1 MLERLTRARPARP
14 GVSYGAPGDGNS
26 AVISLVTAIA
36 LIGLWFLVTG
46 MGWVKPLF
54 LPSPAAV
61 WGKFVLAVTEGV
73 SNSTLLQHTLAS
85 LGRVLG
91 AFFLALVVAVP
102 LGILMGVNRWVRGIL
117 DPIIEFYRPLPPLAY
132 LPLIIIWLGIGE
144 FPKVFLIFLAI
155 FAPMAIAARAGVRS
169 VSTEQIHAAYAMGAS
184 KLQVI
189 FHVILKA
196 ALPEIFT
203 GMRIGIGVGWTTLVA
218 AEMVA
223 ASRGLGFMVLNS
235 AEYLA
240 SDTVIMGIIVIGIL
254 AFAFDM
260 LIRRIEKALIPW
272 KARSD
277 PAPLTRPR
285 FPKQD
290 SPGGAIPRHRP
301 GKEHPNHD
309 PQADRRRPESDLRRL
324 QPP

>member
-1 MLERLTRARPARP
+1 MFDRLIRARPARP
-14 GVSYGAPGDGNS
+14 GVSYGAPGDGSS
-26 AVISLVTAIA
+26 ALISLVTALVLVA
-36 LIGLWFLVTG
+36 LWFMATSF
-46 MGWVKPLF
+46 GWVKPLF

-61 WGKFVLAVTEGV
+61 WGKFVLALNEGV

-85 LGRVLG
+85 LSRVLG
-91 AFFLALVVAVP
+91 AFFLALVIAVP
-102 LGILMGVNRWVRGIL
+102 VGIMMGVNRVVRGLL

-169 VSTEQIHAAYAMGAS
+169 VSIEQIHAAYAMGAT

-189 FHVILKA
+189 FQVILKA

-240 SDTVIMGIIVIGIL
+240 SDTVIMGIIVIGVL
-254 AFAFDM
+254 AFAFD
-260 LIRRIEKALIPW
+260 LLLRQIEKVMIPW
-272 KARSD
+272 K
-277 PAPLTRPR
+277 
-285 FPKQD
+285 
-290 SPGGAIPRHRP
+290 
-301 GKEHPNHD
+301 GKV
-309 PQADRRRPESDLRRL
+309 
-324 QPP
+324 

>member
-1 MLERLTRARPARP
+1 MLDRLMKARPARP
-14 GVSYGAPGDGNS
+14 GVSYGAPGDGSS
-26 AVISLVTAIA
+26 ALISLATALA
-36 LIGLWFLVTG
+36 LIALWFLVTG
-46 MGWVKPLF
+46 MGWVRPLF

-61 WGKFVLAVTEGV
+61 WGKFVLAATEGV
-73 SNSTLLQHTLAS
+73 SNSTLAQHTLAS

-102 LGILMGVNRWVRGIL
+102 VGILMGVNRVVRGLL

-169 VSTEQIHAAYAMGAS
+169 VSIEQIHAAYAMGAS

-223 ASRGLGFMVLNS
+223 AHRGLGFMVLNS

-240 SDTVIMGIIVIGIL
+240 SDAVIMGIIVIGIL
-254 AFAFDM
+254 AFAFDL
-260 LIRRIEKALIPW
+260 LIRRIERALIPW
-272 KARSD
+272 K
-277 PAPLTRPR
+277 
-285 FPKQD
+285 
-290 SPGGAIPRHRP
+290 
-301 GKEHPNHD
+301 GKV
-309 PQADRRRPESDLRRL
+309 
-324 QPP
+324 

>member
-1 MLERLTRARPARP
+1 MLEFFTRARPVKP
-14 GVSYGAPGDGNS
+14 GKVYGAPGDGNS
-26 AVISLVTAIA
+26 GFISLVTA
-36 LIGLWFLVTG
+36 LLLLGVWFLVTG

-54 LPSPAAV
+54 LPSPFAV
-61 WGKFVLAVTEGV
+61 YDKFVIAMTDGV
-73 SNSTLLQHTLAS
+73 ANSTLVEHTLAS

-91 AFFLALVVAVP
+91 AFAIAYVTAIP
-102 LGILMGVNRWVRGIL
+102 IGIMMGMSSFCRGVL

-184 KLQVI
+184 RTQVI
-189 FHVILKA
+189 TQVIMKA

-223 ASRGLGFMVLNS
+223 AHRGLGFMVLN
-235 AEYLA
+235 AAQFLA
-240 SDTVIMGIIVIGIL
+240 SDTVIMGIIVIGVF
-254 AFAFDM
+254 AFAFDL
-260 LIRRIEKALIPW
+260 LIRYMEKVLIPW
-272 KARSD
+272 K
-277 PAPLTRPR
+277 
-285 FPKQD
+285 
-290 SPGGAIPRHRP
+290 
-301 GKEHPNHD
+301 GKI
-309 PQADRRRPESDLRRL
+309 
-324 QPP
+324 